1 MSKIISICS
10 IFGANAFFVISAILG
25 YRYNG
30 VENSN
35 IYIIY
40 TAIIAISSIFLFLKD
55 AFINRRKIN
64 IILLFIPIIV
74 VGIYLV
80 TYLLVGVN
88 DFGTKIF
95 IYYLLWSVPAFYI
108 GMYFSWGEHHKYLF
122 KSLDVIMILVA
133 FSSIISTILQAWK
146 GIYSQG
152 LAGTTN
158 QSLSYIS
165 AFGFGLNLFL
175 NFGTLDTQR
184 FRYTKNKLYILVCA
198 ALLPLQLLSV
208 IIAGG
213 RGAAVLV
220 LVYVTYFVS
229 FFIKRRKI
237 RNRVL
242 LFFTLIVSVTIFLSA
257 LDNEI
262 VNRGFRRAFA
272 YISDGRINWG
282 GTSNR
287 DVVYQEAIYLI
298 KKRPLLGYGVF
309 GYFNYYENPHNI
321 VLEILLNGGIVYLS
335 LFALMLIRIRKKYS
349 DMVKYNPNTKL
360 IGIIAIF
367 PMVML
372 MFSGTY
378 LVSSEGWF
386 VIGFILSNTSRSP
399 RYKIITED
407 KY

>member
-10 IFGANAFFVISAILG
+10 VFGANAFFVISAVVG

-30 VENSN
+30 IENSN

-40 TAIIAISSIFLFLKD
+40 TVMVATVSIFLFLKD
-55 AFINRRKIN
+55 AFMNRRKIN
-64 IILLFIPIIV
+64 VIFLFIPIIV

-88 DFGTKIF
+88 DFGTKMF
-95 IYYLLWSVPAFYI
+95 IYYLLWSMPAFYI
-108 GMYFSWGEHHKYLF
+108 GIFFSWGDHHKYLI
-122 KSLDVIMILVA
+122 KSLDLIMILVA
-133 FSSIISTILQAWK
+133 ISTIVSTVLQVWR
-146 GIYSQG
+146 GSYSQG

-158 QSLSYIS
+158 QSLSYIA

-175 NFGTLDTQR
+175 NFGPFDTQR
-184 FRYTKNKLYILVCA
+184 FRFTKNKLYIFVCTG
-198 ALLPLQLLSV
+198 LLPLQILSV

-220 LVYVTYFVS
+220 LVYITYFAS
-229 FFIKRRKI
+229 LHTKRRKFK
-237 RNRVL
+237 NRAL
-242 LFFTLIVSVTIFLSA
+242 LFLTIIVSIAIFLSA

-262 VNRGFRRAFA
+262 VNSGFRRAFA
-272 YISDGRINWG
+272 FIGDGGINWG

-287 DVVYQEAIYLI
+287 DIVYQEAMYLI
-298 KKRPLLGYGVF
+298 KKRPLLGYGLF

-321 VLEILLNGGIVYLS
+321 VLEILLNGGIIYLT
-335 LFALMLIRIRKKYS
+335 LFILMLLRIKKKYS
-349 DMVKYNPNTKL
+349 NMVKDNPTMKL
-360 IGIIAIF
+360 IGIIAIY

-378 LVSSEGWF
+378 MVSSEGWF
-386 VIGFILSNTSRSP
+386 VFGFILSYT
-399 RYKIITED
+399 KKGTMA
-407 KY
+407 